1 MRINKKR
8 TKYHEKARNRA
19 EIHVTPR
26 KATKTQRKG
35 DVGLSIDLEQ
45 AEKALSQLSA
55 KQEGIVVTVSEFIR
69 LNFQQL
75 EGSGLSRRTIYENL
89 KRKGLELGSF
99 KAFSECWRRNAKAI
113 REKPSCDTLERPEA
127 EAPQAQREV
136 SKRIEE
142 RKGIKKT
149 GQGLRPIRLPDGTE
163 LEITETGAKTFK
175 I

>member
-1 MRINKKR
+1 MRWYNGETVSTKKHGYPEIAMRINKKGR
-8 TKYHEKARNRA
+8 STTKKHEIEQKSTLCHKKPRN
-19 EIHVTPR
+19 T
-26 KATKTQRKG
+26 TKTQRKG

-99 KAFSECWRRNAKAI
+99 KTFSECWKRNAKAI
-113 REKPSCDTLERPEA
+113 TTRS
-127 EAPQAQREV
+127 
-136 SKRIEE
+136 EE
-142 RKGIKKT
+142 RRVGKEC
-149 GQGLRPIRLPDGTE
+149 RSRWSPYH
-163 LEITETGAKTFK
+163 
-175 I
+175 

>member
-1 MRINKKR
+1 MRINKKGR
-8 TKYHEKARNRA
+8 STTKKHEIEQKSTLCHKKPRN
-19 EIHVTPR
+19 T
-26 KATKTQRKG
+26 TKTQRKG

-113 REKPSCDTLERPEA
+113 RQKSSGVCAPLAPPEG
-127 EAPQAQREV
+127 EV
-136 SKRIEE
+136 SERSGE

>member
-1 MRINKKR
+1 M
-8 TKYHEKARNRA
+8 E
-19 EIHVTPR
+19 
-26 KATKTQRKG
+26 
-35 DVGLSIDLEQ
+35 LSIDLKQ

-55 KQEGIVVTVSEFIR
+55 KQEGIIVTVSEFIK
-69 LNFQQL
+69 LNFQKL

-89 KRKGLELGSF
+89 KSKGLELGSF

-113 REKPSCDTLERPEA
+113 RQKSSGECDSSAPP
-127 EAPQAQREV
+127 EAPQEQEV
-136 SKRIEE
+136 SEARSES